1 MRIESLQLPSRTRL
15 ASEMGLPHV
24 AFASVDAD
32 AWTRAAETIREAG
45 GRLVALW
52 GGEPA
57 AGRFEVCAAY
67 ELDDGL
73 LWLRLP
79 VEPAANEEN
88 EPNEAV
94 EAVQAGNAGKADEA
108 GGTGDGSDMGDI
120 DDMGDYPD
128 LSTIFAGATRMQR
141 AVRDLVGLRA
151 RGATD
156 VRPWL
161 AHGAWPRGYHPL
173 RKRATGR
180 ERFEIATADYPFV
193 PVAGDGVHEIAVG
206 PIHAGVIE
214 PGHFRFSVVG
224 EKILRLE
231 ERLGYAHRGV
241 ERLLERAGAFEGSRL
256 AARIAGDS
264 TVAFTWAYCMALEQ
278 ALTVRVPAR
287 ALRLRGLLLERERV
301 ANHLGDLGALGND
314 AGFAVGLAQFSRLK
328 EDWLRLNDRIF
339 GHRHL
344 MDRVVPGGVG
354 RDVSADDAAAIVAQ
368 CDRIEA
374 EMRAMQ
380 TIYDDQSGLQD
391 RFAGT
396 GRLAAQTA
404 AHFGVC
410 GLAARASGQARD
422 VRVDHRLAP
431 YDAVPV
437 EAHGDPRGD
446 VAARVAV
453 RFAETYESV
462 RAIRALLDD
471 LPGGAIAAEIELA
484 AIAPGNPEEATEAGR
499 AEAAAGAAHDARRG
513 VGWIEGWRG
522 PVLVA
527 LELDARGAVARCHCH
542 DPSWQNWPAL
552 EHAIIGNIVADFPL
566 INKSFNLNY
575 AGHDL

>member
-1 MRIESLQLPSRTRL
+1 MRIESFHIPGQTRL
-15 ASEMGLPHV
+15 ASAAGQPHV
-24 AFASVDAD
+24 VFASIDAD

-45 GRLVALW
+45 GRLVTLW
-52 GGEPA
+52 GGEPV
-57 AGRFEVCAAY
+57 AGRFEMCAAY

-79 VEPAANEEN
+79 VEPAA
-88 EPNEAV
+88 
-94 EAVQAGNAGKADEA
+94 DEA
-108 GGTGDGSDMGDI
+108 
-120 DDMGDYPD
+120 GDYPD
-128 LSTIFAGATRMQR
+128 LSTLFASATRMQR
-141 AVRDLVGLRA
+141 AVHDLVGLRA
-151 RGATD
+151 RGAGDT
-156 VRPWL
+156 RPWL
-161 AHGAWPRGYHPL
+161 DHGAWPRDYHPL
-173 RKRATGR
+173 RRNVTGR
-180 ERFEIATADYPFV
+180 ERFDSATVDYPFV

-224 EKILRLE
+224 EKVLRLE

-241 ERLLERAGAFEGSRL
+241 ERLFERADALAGSRL

-264 TVAFTWAYCMALEQ
+264 TVTFTWAYCMALEQ
-278 ALTVRVPAR
+278 AMKVRVPDR
-287 ALRLRGLLLERERV
+287 ALRLRALLLERERV

-339 GHRHL
+339 GHRYL
-344 MDRVVPGGVG
+344 MDRIVPGGVE
-354 RDVSADDAAAIVAQ
+354 RDIAADDAAALVAQ

-374 EMRAMQ
+374 EVRAMQ

-396 GRLAAQTA
+396 GRLTAQTA

-410 GLAARASGQARD
+410 GLAARASGKARD
-422 VRVDHRLAP
+422 ARVDHRLAP

-437 EAHGDPRGD
+437 DVVSDERGD

-453 RFAETYESV
+453 RFAETYESM
-462 RAIRALLDD
+462 RAIRALLAD
-471 LPGGAIAAEIELA
+471 LPGDGIAAPVA
-484 AIAPGNPEEATEAGR
+484 SVASVANAPSGSGD
-499 AEAAAGAAHDARRG
+499 AGAAGRGADDARRG

-527 LELDARGAVARCHCH
+527 LELGAHGGVARCHCH
-542 DPSWQNWPAL
+542 DPSWHNWPAL
-552 EHAIIGNIVADFPL
+552 EHAIIGNIVPDFPL